1 MRPLREPVNFFT
13 HAIPAIFVIP
23 ATYLLLKLS
32 DTTSELTAAWVYGI
46 CSFVLFSISA
56 IYHGYPNTEYGVR
69 FWQKFDHCSIYLMI
83 AGSYTPTSLLVFDGS
98 MRWVLFGTVWTI
110 ALTGCA
116 LKIFNKLQHKGISLG
131 IYLAMGALIVPL
143 LNNML
148 EKLPFA
154 AIGWMLLG
162 GLFYAGGTVFYY
174 KDKPLNKF
182 VHTHEIWHLFV
193 IAGAVS
199 HYVYNY
205 IYLFS

>member
-1 MRPLREPVNFFT
+1 MRPIREPVNFFT
-13 HAIPAIFVIP
+13 HAIPAILVIP
-23 ATYLLLKLS
+23 ATIALLNLS
-32 DTTSELTAAWVYGI
+32 ETSFELTAAWVYGI

-83 AGSYTPTSLLVFDGS
+83 AGSYTPTSLLVFEGW
-98 MRWVLFGTVWTI
+98 MRWALFGIVWAI

-131 IYLAMGALIVPL
+131 IYIAMGALIVPL

-154 AIGWMLLG
+154 AIGWMLTG
-162 GLFYAGGTVFYY
+162 GLFYAGGTIFYY
-174 KDKPLNKF
+174 QDKPLSKF
-182 VHTHEIWHLFV
+182 VHTHEIWHIFV

-199 HYVYNY
+199 HYVYNF

>member
-1 MRPLREPVNFFT
+1 MRAIREPVNFFT
-13 HAIPAIFVIP
+13 HAIPAILVIP
-23 ATYLLLKLS
+23 ATIALLNLS
-32 DTTSELTAAWVYGI
+32 ETTSEYTAAWVYGI
-46 CSFVLFSISA
+46 CSLVLFSISA

-83 AGSYTPTSLLVFDGS
+83 AGSYTPTSLLVFDGWV
-98 MRWVLFGTVWTI
+98 RWALFGIVWAI

-116 LKIFNKLQHKGISLG
+116 LKIFNRLQHKGISLS
-131 IYLAMGALIVPL
+131 IYIAMGALVVPL

-162 GLFYAGGTVFYY
+162 GLFYVGGTFFYY
-174 KDKPLNKF
+174 KDKPLSKF

-205 IYLFS
+205 FYLFS